1 MLTGAEYHLMLR
13 DNNFKLSL
21 VLEDALLSC
30 LTCLESSPLEGH
42 VVRAKLQMGSL
53 VSPAI

>member
-53 VSPAI
+53 GSP